1 MPLMCTNRTTDAISA
16 AVPSE
21 TANTTPAQKKALVPV
36 NGLTCS
42 GSTINIFYIAPQ
54 TQIPARCSTKR
65 EYMAEK
71 FRIELQDLRRD
82 SLEMAHL
89 GRTMLRSA
97 VDALIRE
104 DPELAESVIARQEEI
119 HLSEI
124 GLEEHCYHL
133 IALYQP
139 MAKDMRTIV
148 CTLKI
153 IHASLRIGR
162 YGREIA
168 KIVEEISDKPHT
180 ANLMSLPHMADL
192 VTDMVDDAIR
202 AFETDDLSLI
212 VDFSSRDDT
221 VDALRHSIFREGITS
236 MTEDPKNISHNTYYI
251 MVARYLERCGDH
263 ACSIAENLYYMKTGE
278 RKEIK

>member
-1 MPLMCTNRTTDAISA
+1 
-16 AVPSE
+16 
-21 TANTTPAQKKALVPV
+21 
-36 NGLTCS
+36 
-42 GSTINIFYIAPQ
+42 
-54 TQIPARCSTKR
+54 
-65 EYMAEK
+65 MAEK
-71 FRIELQDLRRD
+71 FHTELQNLRQD
-82 SLEMAHL
+82 TLEMAHL

-97 VDALIRE
+97 VDALIRQ

-153 IHASLRIGR
+153 INASLRIGR
-162 YGREIA
+162 YGMEIA
-168 KIVEEISDKPHT
+168 KIVKEISDKPLI
-180 ANLMSLPHMADL
+180 ANLMSVPHMADL
-192 VTDMVDDAIR
+192 VIDMVDDAIR
-202 AFETDDLSLI
+202 AYESDDLSLI
-212 VDFSSRDDT
+212 ENFSSRDDI
-221 VDALRHSIFREGITS
+221 VDALRHSIFQEGITN
-236 MTEDPKNISHNTYYI
+236 MMEDPKNISHYTYFI

-263 ACSIAENLYYMKTGE
+263 ACSIAENVYYIKTGK